1 MKILITGTAGFIGFH
16 TAIKYLH
23 EGYEVIGLDNINDY
37 YDINLK
43 YNRLKETG
51 IHQCDISYN
60 KLIQSCNFEN
70 YKFIKL
76 DIDDEESLNLLFK
89 IEKFNLVINLA
100 AQAGVRYSITN
111 PNSYIKSNIIGFQN
125 ILECCKRYNIKKL
138 LYASSSSVYGLS
150 KNEIL
155 SIKDNTDNPI
165 SLYAATKKSNE
176 LFAHVYSHLF
186 GIQTIG
192 MRFFT
197 VYGPWGR
204 PDMAPFIFTNS
215 IINGETIKIFNHG
228 EMQRDFTYIDDIV
241 KGIFLISNSNIKN
254 NYTLLN
260 IGNNNPIKLLDFVK
274 CLEDELKTEAK
285 KLFLKLQP
293 GDVIKTFAN
302 IEEFTNLTGFKPE
315 TSIYVG
321 VKKFIEWYLT
331 NYKKV
336 NL

>member
-16 TAIKYLH
+16 SAIKYLNA
-23 EGYEVIGLDNINDY
+23 GYEVIGLDNINDY

-43 YNRLKETG
+43 YNRLMETG
-51 IHQCDISYN
+51 INQSEITYN
-60 KLIQSCNFEN
+60 KLISSNKFQK

-76 DIDDEESLNLLFK
+76 NIEDEESLNYLFK
-89 IEKFNLVINLA
+89 NEQFDLVINLA

-111 PNSYIKSNIIGFQN
+111 PDSYIKSNIIGFHN
-125 ILECCKRYNIKKL
+125 ILECCRRFNVKKL

-150 KNEIL
+150 EKEIL
-155 SIKDNTDNPI
+155 SINDRTDNPI

-176 LFAHVYSHLF
+176 LFAHVYSHLY

-204 PDMAPFIFTNS
+204 PDMAPILFTNS
-215 IINGETIKIFNHG
+215 IISQEIIKIFNHG
-228 EMQRDFTYIDDIV
+228 EMQRDFTYIEDIV
-241 KGIFLISNSNIKN
+241 EGIFLISKSNITN

-260 IGNNNPIKLLDFVK
+260 IGNSKPIKLLDFVK
-274 CLEDELKTEAK
+274 CLETELKIDAK
-285 KLFLKLQP
+285 KEFLNLQP

-302 IEEFTNLTGFKPE
+302 IDELVKLTGFKPK
-315 TSIYVG
+315 TSINIG
-321 VKKFIEWYLT
+321 VEKFIKWFLFY
-331 NYKKV
+331 YK
-336 NL
+336 